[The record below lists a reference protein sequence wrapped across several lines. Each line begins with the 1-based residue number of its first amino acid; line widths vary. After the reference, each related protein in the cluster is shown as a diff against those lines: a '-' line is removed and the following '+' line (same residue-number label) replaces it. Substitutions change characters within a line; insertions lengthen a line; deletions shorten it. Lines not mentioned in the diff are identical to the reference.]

1 MKDYD
6 LEQELAAA
14 MLDRSRQEPPYSYDV
29 DGLVRSVRRR
39 RRRLQAGAAAAV
51 AIVALGAGFLSR
63 ADHDR
68 VSLPVQ
74 APTAPSAVLPPS
86 PPPVEPPSAS
96 PSPSASASA
105 SASEPDSVP
114 DSAST
119 STSDS
124 TSDSASKPADPAR
137 TTSTLLLAALRYQ
150 NPAARSQVDPAAVA
164 ALFADESTYQR
175 IWGAD
180 STGVTC
186 GSSVDGVLVAGEV
199 LLYQGVE
206 RLDRAPSPTFD
217 GSTGKVTD
225 LTCRTVAGGS
235 KGGGDPTVSGFY
247 GGLVAAAKSG
257 DSTAMSR
264 LGRQFVTA
272 NLRSVQGPT
281 AGTCSSTTTP
291 FWLAD
296 NPSSGTLTHGW
307 TVNLGGPYAF
317 PIEIDE
323 NAKIATSCGK

>member
-1 MKDYD
+1 MKDHD

-14 MLDRSRQEPPYSYDV
+14 MRDRTRQEPPYSYDA
-29 DGLVRSVRRR
+29 DGLIGSVRRR

-51 AIVALGAGFLSR
+51 AIVALGAGLLSR
-63 ADHDR
+63 ADHDS

-74 APTAPSAVLPPS
+74 APTAPNAVLPSS
-86 PPPVEPPSAS
+86 PPPPPAES
-96 PSPSASASA
+96 PSPSPTASGSGSGSASASA
-105 SASEPDSVP
+105 AA
-114 DSAST
+114 SAST
-119 STSDS
+119 
-124 TSDSASKPADPAR
+124 PADPAR
-137 TTSTLLLAALRYQ
+137 TTSTLFLAALRYQ
-150 NPAARSQVDPAAVA
+150 NPATRSQVDPAEVA
-164 ALFADESTYQR
+164 ALFADEPTYRR

-206 RLDRAPSPTFD
+206 RLDRTPSPAFD
-217 GSTGKVTD
+217 GSTGRVTD
-225 LTCRTVAGGS
+225 LTCRTVLGGS
-235 KGGGDPTVSGFY
+235 KGGGDPTVSAFY

-257 DSTAMSR
+257 DSSAMSR

-281 AGTCSSTTTP
+281 AGTCSSATPP

-307 TVNLGGPYAF
+307 TVNLGGPYEF

>member
-14 MLDRSRQEPPYSYDV
+14 MLDRSRQEPPGGYDV
-29 DGLVRSVRRR
+29 DGLVGSVRRR

-74 APTAPSAVLPPS
+74 APTAPSAVLPPA

-96 PSPSASASA
+96 PSPSASAS
-105 SASEPDSVP
+105 
-114 DSAST
+114 
-119 STSDS
+119 
-124 TSDSASKPADPAR
+124 DSASKPADPAR
-137 TTSTLLLAALRYQ
+137 TTSTLFLAALRYQ
-150 NPAARSQVDPAAVA
+150 NPAARSQVDLVAVA

-180 STGVTC
+180 STGATC

-217 GSTGKVTD
+217 ATGKVTD

-281 AGTCSSTTTP
+281 AGTCSSATTP

>member
-1 MKDYD
+1 M
-6 LEQELAAA
+6 
-14 MLDRSRQEPPYSYDV
+14 
-29 DGLVRSVRRR
+29 
-39 RRRLQAGAAAAV
+39 

-86 PPPVEPPSAS
+86 PPPVEPPSPSATAS
-96 PSPSASASA
+96 TTASASA
-105 SASEPDSVP
+105 SAWDS
-114 DSAST
+114 DSA
-119 STSDS
+119 
-124 TSDSASKPADPAR
+124 SDSASKPAAPAR
-137 TTSTLLLAALRYQ
+137 TTSTLFLAALRYQ
-150 NPAARSQVDPAAVA
+150 NPAARSQVDLVAVA

-225 LTCRTVAGGS
+225 LTCRTVVGGS

-281 AGTCSSTTTP
+281 AGTCSSTTPP

-307 TVNLGGPYAF
+307 TVNLGGPYEF